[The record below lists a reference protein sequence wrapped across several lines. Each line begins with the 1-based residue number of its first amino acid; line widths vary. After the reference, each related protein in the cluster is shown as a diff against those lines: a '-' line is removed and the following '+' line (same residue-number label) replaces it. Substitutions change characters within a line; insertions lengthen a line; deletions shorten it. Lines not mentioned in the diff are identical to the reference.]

1 MSKVVQQ
8 VKNAG
13 KYNIRGAQAADMD
26 AVTAIDAHITNL
38 SKPAYWADMFARY
51 GNRSNRFFLIAEDEN
66 KKLIGFIIG
75 EVRTWEFGSQ
85 PSGWVFA
92 IGVDP
97 EARLGKVGSTLF
109 QAICDCLSGVGVDTV
124 RTMLAR
130 DDELNMTFFR
140 SQGMMAGPFIQL
152 EMPLGEDQGEGR
164 Q

>member
-1 MSKVVQQ
+1 MSTAAKLAEKV
-8 VKNAG
+8 G
-13 KYNIRGAQAADMD
+13 TYEIRGARAADME
-26 AVTAIDAHITNL
+26 AVSDIDARITSL

-51 GNRSNRFFLIAEDEN
+51 GNRDKRFFLIAENEN
-66 KKLIGFIIG
+66 NKLIGFIIG

-85 PSGWVFA
+85 PCGWVFA

-97 EARLGKVGSTLF
+97 QTRLNKVGSSLF
-109 QAICDCLSGVGVDTV
+109 QAICDCLAGAGVDTV

-152 EMPLGEDQGEGR
+152 EMPLRPDQGT
-164 Q
+164 